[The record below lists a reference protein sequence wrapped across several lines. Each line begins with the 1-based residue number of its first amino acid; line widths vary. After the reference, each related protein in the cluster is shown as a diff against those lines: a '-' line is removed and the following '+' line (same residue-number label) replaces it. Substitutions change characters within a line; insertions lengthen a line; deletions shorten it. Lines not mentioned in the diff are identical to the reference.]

1 MDPDFDKINLFI
13 YNKIDNYNKQFEK
26 FQKNLNIQDNKI
38 STVCKNKVTDTIK
51 KNPKKTAQQFIDL
64 TTINETDDTSEN
76 DYTLEK
82 NDIEDIKKNILNN
95 KKNMHGGDYD
105 TETDIT
111 GEIEIIEEIEVEKEK
126 KRPNL
131 INSTF
136 MTNTFIILLFIYI
149 IIFLIMIII
158 KYPFEYNGIYKP
170 ILVLINIISPHLI
183 SNSKILIK
191 NIN

>member
-13 YNKIDNYNKQFEK
+13 YNKIDNYNKQFDK

-38 STVCKNKVTDTIK
+38 RNVCKDKVTETIK

-64 TTINETDDTSEN
+64 TTMNETDDTSEN

-95 KKNMHGGDYD
+95 KKTNMYGGNYD

-111 GEIEIIEEIEVEKEK
+111 GEVEIIEEIEVEKEK
-126 KRPNL
+126 IRPNY
-131 INSTF
+131 INYTF
-136 MTNTFIILLFIYI
+136 ITNTFIILLFIYV

-158 KYPFEYNGIYKP
+158 KYPIEYNGIYKP
-170 ILVLINIISPHLI
+170 VLILINIISPHLI
-183 SNSKILIK
+183 NESKILIQK
-191 NIN
+191 